1 MFFNIFLGIGGF
13 HMEKIVTVCCGTY
26 LANTGIENVLAEHEI
41 YGPGVVEYVMS
52 GSNYIRG
59 KRDMVLLAETLQ
71 RLQPDAFV
79 SLSHDALKDAK
90 VKENMIALQNLC
102 QNHNSNTSFSWE
114 QYQGPMEE
122 FLQAFNEFVKHGCLR
137 SKSFH
142 LWNTFLDDIL
152 LILIDLTR
160 SQREEDWNL
169 PSSAV
174 RRALFTFLCL

>member
-1 MFFNIFLGIGGF
+1 MFFNIFLRLGGF
-13 HMEKIVTVCCGTY
+13 HIEKIVTVCCGTY
-26 LANTGIENVLAEHEI
+26 LANTGIEHVLAEHEI
-41 YGPGVVEYVMS
+41 YGPGVVESVMS

-71 RLQPDAFV
+71 RLQLDAFV

-102 QNHNSNTSFSWE
+102 QNHNSNTSYSWE

-122 FLQAFNEFVKHGCLR
+122 FLQAFNEFVENGCL
-137 SKSFH
+137 SKSLH

-160 SQREEDWNL
+160 SQREGDWNL

-174 RRALFTFLCL
+174 CRALFAFLCL

>member
-1 MFFNIFLGIGGF
+1 MFLQ
-13 HMEKIVTVCCGTY
+13 
-26 LANTGIENVLAEHEI
+26 NTKSTVLAWLN
-41 YGPGVVEYVMS
+41 MS
-52 GSNYIRG
+52 CLEAITFVG
-59 KRDMVLLAETLQ
+59 RDMVLLAETLQ
-71 RLQPDAFV
+71 RLQLDAFV